1 MSDPP
6 TGPRRLGPLDVV
18 VGLAALIGVVLAAI
32 VAITLVVFA
41 ILALVHLLTM

>member
-6 TGPRRLGPLDVV
+6 TGPTRLGPLDVV
-18 VGLAALIGVVLAAI
+18 VGLAVLIGVVLVAI
-32 VAITLVVFA
+32 VAITAVVFA